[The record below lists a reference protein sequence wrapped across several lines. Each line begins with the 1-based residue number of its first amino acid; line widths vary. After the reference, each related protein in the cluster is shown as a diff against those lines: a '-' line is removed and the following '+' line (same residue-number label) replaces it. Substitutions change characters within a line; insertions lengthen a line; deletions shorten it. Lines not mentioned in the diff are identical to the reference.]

1 MKCPRCLE
9 ENPAGHRYCS
19 ACGEKLPQNDVNEGG
34 TSRGKRI
41 AARILSICS
50 VPFGVLTGG
59 LGLAMGIV
67 TKALDKEKRYK
78 TLSTLGIVFGA
89 ITLTLSLAATIVLG
103 VLAAFYGPEIVRR
116 FADAVGSIS

>member
-1 MKCPRCLE
+1 MKCPKCLE

-19 ACGEKLPQNDVNEGG
+19 ACGYKLPQNDVKEGG
-34 TSRGKRI
+34 SSRGKRI

-59 LGLAMGIV
+59 LGMAMGIV
-67 TKALDKEKRYK
+67 TKALDQEKRYA

-89 ITLTLSLAATIVLG
+89 ITLTLTIASAIALG
-103 VLAAFYGPEIVRR
+103 VLAAFYGPEIVER
-116 FADAVGSIS
+116 FAHALG